1 MSFFLPVVLL
11 AGYTVSF
18 GGPTIVRYAPE
29 LCGIAASAYLVIRI
43 AQHGFVRI
51 RPVYWVVMVLIALHL
66 LFGIIANQVQVGT
79 VIIGGRLYLR
89 TIPFFLLALTL
100 VPTEAALKRQ
110 FLLILGVALLQL
122 PVAVYQRLS
131 NIARKAAEGVVSTTG
146 DYTMGTLGNSGYLS
160 IFLIC
165 FAAVLVAL
173 YARKQLP
180 FRLAAPILLLV
191 LIPTTINETK
201 ATLFLVPLAI
211 AIPFVAAARTNRLLN
226 AAKAVLIFAGFLAIF
241 IPVYD
246 HFMMPRYGYSI
257 VDFFQME
264 GRVEGYLA
272 KGAEVGTT
280 EQIGRL
286 DGVAVAYDVLMQ
298 DPSTAMLG
306 LGMGNVTES
315 AFGPQYQGEYF
326 YLYGGFGNTTYSQL
340 FWEIGFVGTGLVLF
354 LITLIALDAKRLH
367 QQNNAYG
374 ILALAYLAILPIMAA
389 SMFYKNLLTAP
400 GIGVCF
406 WYYCGVIA
414 AAAGRTSEAVKSAG
428 VVPVRRHSANA
439 GAIRSHVSRG

>member
-18 GGPTIVRYAPE
+18 GGPTLVRYAPE
-29 LCGIAASAYLVIRI
+29 LCGIAASIYLVIRI
-43 AQHGFVRI
+43 AQQGFERI
-51 RPVYWVVMVLIALHL
+51 RPVYWVVMILIALHL

-89 TIPFFLLALTL
+89 TIPFFLLALAL
-100 VPTEAALKRQ
+100 VPSEAALRRQ
-110 FLLILGVALLQL
+110 FLIILGVALLQL
-122 PVAVYQRLS
+122 PVALYQRLS

-146 DYTMGTLGNSGYLS
+146 DYTMGTLGNSGFLS

-165 FAAVLVAL
+165 FSTVIVAL
-173 YARKQLP
+173 YARKKIS
-180 FRLAAPILLLV
+180 FRLAVPLLLLV
-191 LIPTTINETK
+191 LAPTTINETK

-211 AIPFVAAARTNRLLN
+211 AVPFIAAAQTNRLLN
-226 AAKAVLIFAGFLAIF
+226 AAKATLILAGFLAIF
-241 IPVYD
+241 VPVYD

-257 VDFFQME
+257 IDFFQME

-272 KGAEVGTT
+272 KGAEVGSTG
-280 EQIGRL
+280 QVGRL
-286 DGVAVAYDVLMQ
+286 DGVSVAYDVLTD

-315 AFGPQYQGEYF
+315 TFGSQYQGKYF
-326 YLYGGFGNTTYSQL
+326 HLYGAFSNTTYAQL

-354 LITLIALDAKRLH
+354 LITLIAFDAKRLYR
-367 QQNNAYG
+367 QDNAYG

-389 SMFYKNLLTAP
+389 SMLYKNLLTAP

-414 AAAGRTSEAVKSAG
+414 AVAGRSSAAAKSPAAAPMQRPSAG
-428 VVPVRRHSANA
+428 ASAM
-439 GAIRSHVSRG
+439 RSHVSRG

>member
-18 GGPTIVRYAPE
+18 GGPTIIRYAPE

-43 AQHGFVRI
+43 AQQGFVRI

-66 LFGIIANQVQVGT
+66 VFGIIANQVQVGT

-165 FAAVLVAL
+165 FAAVLVAM
-173 YARKQLP
+173 YARKLLP
-180 FRLAAPILLLV
+180 FRIAAPLLLLV

-201 ATLFLVPLAI
+201 ATLFLVPLAV
-211 AIPFVAAARTNRLLN
+211 AIPFIAAAKTNRLLN
-226 AAKAVLIFAGFLAIF
+226 AAKATMILAGFLAIF
-241 IPVYD
+241 VPIYD

-257 VDFFQME
+257 IDFFQME

-272 KGAEVGTT
+272 KGAEVGGTG
-280 EQIGRL
+280 QVGRL
-286 DGVAVAYDVLMQ
+286 DGVVVAYDVLMQ

-315 AFGPQYQGEYF
+315 TFGPQYQGEYF
-326 YLYGGFGNTTYSQL
+326 YLYGAFGNTTYAQL
-340 FWEIGFVGTGLVLF
+340 FWEIGFVGAGLVLF
-354 LITLIALDAKRLH
+354 LMVLIGLDARRLC
-367 QQNNAYG
+367 QQDNAYG
-374 ILALAYLAILPIMAA
+374 IIALAYLAILPVMAA
-389 SMFYKNLLTAP
+389 SMLYKNLLTAP

-406 WYYCGVIA
+406 WYYCGVIV
-414 AAAGRTSEAVKSAG
+414 AAAGRASA
-428 VVPVRRHSANA
+428 PEHSARA
-439 GAIRSHVSRG
+439 LPLQRRSASASAIRSHASRG